1 MATYEIIE
9 NNAPY
14 YKIAVRF
21 GRNRFEQSVI
31 AEGTA
36 EEAAAKLQ
44 KYADDYERDWDAM
57 IEANQ
62 QAEQSSTDSEPTEN
76 P

>member
-36 EEAAAKLQ
+36 EEAASKLQ
-44 KYADDYERDWDAM
+44 KYADDYECDWDVM
-57 IEANQ
+57 IEVNQ

>member
-21 GRNRFEQSVI
+21 GRNRFDQSVI
-31 AEGTA
+31 ADGIA
-36 EEAAAKLQ
+36 AEAAVKLQ
-44 KYADDYERDWDAM
+44 KYADDYERAWDAM

-62 QAEQSSTDSEPTEN
+62 QAEQPITDSEPVEN
-76 P
+76 Q

>member
-9 NNAPY
+9 DNAPY

-36 EEAAAKLQ
+36 AQAAAKLQ
-44 KYADDYERDWDAM
+44 QYADDYERDWDDM
-57 IEANQ
+57 IEVNQ
-62 QAEQSSTDSEPTEN
+62 QAEQPATDSEPAEN
-76 P
+76 Q

>member
-9 NNAPY
+9 SNPPY
-14 YKIAVRF
+14 YKVAVRF

-31 AEGTA
+31 AEGAAA
-36 EEAAAKLQ
+36 EVAAKLQ
-44 KYADDYERDWDAM
+44 TYANGYERDWDAM

-62 QAEQSSTDSEPTEN
+62 QAEQPITDSESVEN
-76 P
+76 Q